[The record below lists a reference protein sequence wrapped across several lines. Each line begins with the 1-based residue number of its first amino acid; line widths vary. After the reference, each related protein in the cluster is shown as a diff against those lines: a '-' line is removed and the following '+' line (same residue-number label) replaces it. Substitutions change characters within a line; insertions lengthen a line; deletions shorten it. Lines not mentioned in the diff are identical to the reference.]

1 LRHSWNFPVAIPVW
15 KIAPALVAGNTVVF
29 KPASLNP
36 RYAVRVVQI
45 SAKQPASRWTTFPKG
60 YPGERFLRNTIAL
73 LCVRAA
79 KRRRRIAA
87 SSTGTTAPAVR
98 WSFLLMD

>member
-1 LRHSWNFPVAIPVW
+1 MFDLATKLTVARRVHSPFTQSQKLRGVVVTRRADIGKAASIP
-15 KIAPALVAGNTVVF
+15 
-29 KPASLNP
+29 
-36 RYAVRVVQI
+36 
-45 SAKQPASRWTTFPKG
+45 TFAKG
-60 YPGERFLRNTIAL
+60 YPGERFLRTTIAL
-73 LCVRAA
+73 LGVRSA